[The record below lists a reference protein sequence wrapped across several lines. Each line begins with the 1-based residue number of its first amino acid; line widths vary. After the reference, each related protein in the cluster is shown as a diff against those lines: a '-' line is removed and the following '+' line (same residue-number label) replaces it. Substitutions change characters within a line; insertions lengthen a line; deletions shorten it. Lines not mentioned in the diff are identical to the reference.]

1 MPSRFII
8 QENSIMSNPL
18 VFILEKADLAGF
30 QKELEK
36 TQQSAL
42 DIRLD
47 GVNLFT
53 AIILCN
59 ASVDTKLKLFTA
71 AKRQYLTEHDD
82 IQRYIDEKL
91 EAMTPGMKEPIIC
104 KAIPFMCRHL
114 PLMDIETLLTG
125 LKQEGVVLSEE
136 DKENIKMQVL
146 EHNQFAQRR
155 IKDFFEQL

>member
-1 MPSRFII
+1 
-8 QENSIMSNPL
+8 MSNSL
-18 VFILEKADLAGF
+18 IVLLEKADLAEF

-59 ASVDTKLKLFTA
+59 APVDTKLKLFTA

-82 IQRYIDEKL
+82 IQQYVDEEL

-114 PLMDIETLLTG
+114 HLIDIETLLTG
-125 LKQEGVVLSEE
+125 LKQEGIILSAE
-136 DKENIKMQVL
+136 DKAAIKDHAVA
-146 EHNQFAQRR
+146 HNQFAQKR

>member
-1 MPSRFII
+1 
-8 QENSIMSNPL
+8 MSNPL

-30 QKELEK
+30 QKGLEE

-59 ASVDTKLKLFTA
+59 APVDTKLKLFTA
-71 AKRQYLTEHDD
+71 AKRQYLTENDD
-82 IQRYIDEKL
+82 IQQYVDEEL
-91 EAMTPGMKEPIIC
+91 EAMTPGMNEPVIC

-114 PLMDIETLLTG
+114 SLMDIETLLTG
-125 LKQEGVVLSEE
+125 LKQEGIILSEE
-136 DKENIKMQVL
+136 NKAIIKDHAVA
-146 EHNQFAQRR
+146 HNQFSADR
-155 IKDFFEQL
+155 INHFFEKL

>member
-1 MPSRFII
+1 
-8 QENSIMSNPL
+8 MSNPL
-18 VFILEKADLAGF
+18 ILLLEKADLAEF

-36 TQQSAL
+36 TREKAL

-59 ASVDTKLKLFTA
+59 APVDTKLKLFSA
-71 AKRQYLTEHDD
+71 AKQQYLTEHDD
-82 IQRYIDEKL
+82 IQQYIDEEL
-91 EAMTPGMKEPIIC
+91 EAMTPGMKEPVIC

-125 LKQEGVVLSEE
+125 LKQEGIILSET

-146 EHNQFAQRR
+146 EHNQFAQKR

>member
-1 MPSRFII
+1 
-8 QENSIMSNPL
+8 MSNPL
-18 VFILEKADLAGF
+18 VFILEKADLAEF

-59 ASVDTKLKLFTA
+59 APIDTKLKLFSA
-71 AKRQYLTEHDD
+71 AKRRYLTEHDD
-82 IQRYIDEKL
+82 IQRYVDEEL
-91 EAMTPGMKEPIIC
+91 EAMTPGMKDPIIC
-104 KAIPFMCRHL
+104 KAVPFMCRHL
-114 PLMDIETLLTG
+114 LFMDIETLLTG

-136 DKENIKMQVL
+136 DKAVIKDHAVA
-146 EHNQFAQRR
+146 HNQFAQKR

>member
-1 MPSRFII
+1 
-8 QENSIMSNPL
+8 MSNPL
-18 VFILEKADLAGF
+18 ILLLEKADLAEF

-36 TQQSAL
+36 TREKAL

-59 ASVDTKLKLFTA
+59 APVDTKLKLFSA
-71 AKRQYLTEHDD
+71 AKQQYLTEHDD
-82 IQRYIDEKL
+82 IQQYIDEEL
-91 EAMTPGMKEPIIC
+91 EAMTPGMKEPVIC

-125 LKQEGVVLSEE
+125 LKQEGVVLSET

>member
-1 MPSRFII
+1 
-8 QENSIMSNPL
+8 MSNPL

-30 QKELEK
+30 QKGLEE

-59 ASVDTKLKLFTA
+59 APVDTKLKLFSA

-82 IQRYIDEKL
+82 IQRYVDEEL
-91 EAMTPGMKEPIIC
+91 EAMTPGMKEPVIC
-104 KAIPFMCRHL
+104 NAIPFMCRHL

-125 LKQEGVVLSEE
+125 LKQEGIILSEK
-136 DKENIKMQVL
+136 DKTVIKDHTVA
-146 EHNQFAQRR
+146 HNQFAQKR

>member
-1 MPSRFII
+1 
-8 QENSIMSNPL
+8 MSNPL

-30 QKELEK
+30 QKAVEK
-36 TQQSAL
+36 AQTSAV

-59 ASVDTKLKLFTA
+59 APVDTKLKLFTA
-71 AKRQYLTEHDD
+71 AKRQYLIATDD
-82 IQRYIDEKL
+82 IQQYVDEEL

-136 DKENIKMQVL
+136 DKTVIKDHAVA
-146 EHNQFAQRR
+146 HNQFSADR
-155 IKDFFEQL
+155 INRFFEKL

>member
-1 MPSRFII
+1 
-8 QENSIMSNPL
+8 MSNPL
-18 VFILEKADLAGF
+18 VFILEKADLAEF

-59 ASVDTKLKLFTA
+59 APVDTKLKLFTA
-71 AKRQYLTEHDD
+71 AKRRYLTEHDD
-82 IQRYIDEKL
+82 IQQYVDEEL
-91 EAMTPGMKEPIIC
+91 EAMTPAMKEPIVC

-114 PLMDIETLLTG
+114 PFMDIETLLTG

-136 DKENIKMQVL
+136 DKAVIKDHAVA
-146 EHNQFAQRR
+146 HNQFAQKR

>member
-1 MPSRFII
+1 
-8 QENSIMSNPL
+8 MSNPL
-18 VFILEKADLAGF
+18 VFILEKADLAEF

-59 ASVDTKLKLFTA
+59 APVDTKLKLFTA

-82 IQRYIDEKL
+82 IQRYIDEEL
-91 EAMTPGMKEPIIC
+91 EAMTPGMKEPVIC
-104 KAIPFMCRHL
+104 KAILFMCRHL

-125 LKQEGVVLSEE
+125 LKREGVVLSEE
-136 DKENIKMQVL
+136 DKAVIKDHAVA
-146 EHNQFAQRR
+146 HNQFAQKR

>member
-1 MPSRFII
+1 
-8 QENSIMSNPL
+8 MSNPL
-18 VFILEKADLAGF
+18 IVLLEKADLAEF

-59 ASVDTKLKLFTA
+59 APVDTKLKLFSA
-71 AKRQYLTEHDD
+71 AQRQYLTEHDD
-82 IQRYIDEKL
+82 IQQYVDEEL
-91 EAMTPGMKEPIIC
+91 EAMTPGMKEPVIC
-104 KAIPFMCRHL
+104 NAIPFMCRHL

-125 LKQEGVVLSEE
+125 LKQEGVVLSET

>member
-1 MPSRFII
+1 
-8 QENSIMSNPL
+8 MSNPL

-30 QKELEK
+30 QKGLEE

-59 ASVDTKLKLFTA
+59 APVDTKLKLFTA
-71 AKRQYLTEHDD
+71 AKRRYLTEHDD
-82 IQRYIDEKL
+82 IQQYVDEEL
-91 EAMTPGMKEPIIC
+91 EAMTPGMKEPVIC
-104 KAIPFMCRHL
+104 NAIPFMCRHL

-125 LKQEGVVLSEE
+125 LKQEGVVLSET

>member
-1 MPSRFII
+1 
-8 QENSIMSNPL
+8 MSNPL
-18 VFILEKADLAGF
+18 VFILEKADLAEF

-59 ASVDTKLKLFTA
+59 APIDTKLKLFSA
-71 AKRQYLTEHDD
+71 AKRRYLTEHDD
-82 IQRYIDEKL
+82 IQQYVDEEL

-125 LKQEGVVLSEE
+125 LKREGVVLSEE
-136 DKENIKMQVL
+136 DKAVIKDHAVA
-146 EHNQFAQRR
+146 HNQFAQRR

>member
-1 MPSRFII
+1 MPSRFI
-8 QENSIMSNPL
+8 QEYSIMSNPL
-18 VFILEKADLAGF
+18 VFILEKADLAEF

-42 DIRLD
+42 DLRLD

-59 ASVDTKLKLFTA
+59 APIDTKLKLFSA
-71 AKRQYLTEHDD
+71 AKRRYLTEHDD
-82 IQRYIDEKL
+82 IQRYVDEEL
-91 EAMTPGMKEPIIC
+91 EAMTPVMKDPIIC
-104 KAIPFMCRHL
+104 KAVPFMCRHL
-114 PLMDIETLLTG
+114 PFMDIETLLTG

-136 DKENIKMQVL
+136 DKAVIKDHAVA
-146 EHNQFAQRR
+146 HNQFAQKR

>member
-1 MPSRFII
+1 
-8 QENSIMSNPL
+8 MSNPL
-18 VFILEKADLAGF
+18 VFILEKADLAEF

-125 LKQEGVVLSEE
+125 LKREGVVLSEE
-136 DKENIKMQVL
+136 DKAVIKDHAVA
-146 EHNQFAQRR
+146 HNQFAQKR

>member
-1 MPSRFII
+1 
-8 QENSIMSNPL
+8 MSNPL
-18 VFILEKADLAGF
+18 VFILEKADLAEF

-59 ASVDTKLKLFTA
+59 ASIDTKLKLFSA
-71 AKRQYLTEHDD
+71 AKRQYLIETDD
-82 IQRYIDEKL
+82 IQRYIDEEL
-91 EAMTPGMKEPIIC
+91 EAMTPGMKEPVIC

-114 PLMDIETLLTG
+114 PFMDIETLLTG
-125 LKQEGVVLSEE
+125 LKREGITLAEE
-136 DKENIKMQVL
+136 DKTVIKDHAL
-146 EHNQFAQRR
+146 AHNQFAQKR

>member
-1 MPSRFII
+1 
-8 QENSIMSNPL
+8 MSNPL
-18 VFILEKADLAGF
+18 IVLLEKADLAEF

-36 TQQSAL
+36 TQQSAV

-59 ASVDTKLKLFTA
+59 APVDTKLKLFSA

-82 IQRYIDEKL
+82 IQRYIDEEL
-91 EAMTPGMKEPIIC
+91 EAMTPGMKEPVIC

-114 PLMDIETLLTG
+114 HLIDIETLLTG
-125 LKQEGVVLSEE
+125 LKQEGIILSAE
-136 DKENIKMQVL
+136 DKAAIKDHAVA
-146 EHNQFAQRR
+146 HNQFAQKR

>member
-1 MPSRFII
+1 
-8 QENSIMSNPL
+8 MSNPL
-18 VFILEKADLAGF
+18 VFILEKANLAEF

-59 ASVDTKLKLFTA
+59 APIDTKLKLFSA
-71 AKRQYLTEHDD
+71 AKRQYLIETDD
-82 IQRYIDEKL
+82 IQRYIDEEL
-91 EAMTPGMKEPIIC
+91 EAMTPGMKEPVIC
-104 KAIPFMCRHL
+104 KAVPFMCRHL

-125 LKQEGVVLSEE
+125 LKREGITLAEE
-136 DKENIKMQVL
+136 DKTTIKDHAL
-146 EHNQFAQRR
+146 AHNQFSADR
-155 IKDFFEQL
+155 INRFFEKL

>member
-1 MPSRFII
+1 
-8 QENSIMSNPL
+8 MSNPL
-18 VFILEKADLAGF
+18 IVLLEKADLAEF

-59 ASVDTKLKLFTA
+59 APVDTKLKLFTA
-71 AKRQYLTEHDD
+71 AKRRYLTEHDD
-82 IQRYIDEKL
+82 IQRYVDEEL
-91 EAMTPGMKEPIIC
+91 EAMTPGMKDPIIC
-104 KAIPFMCRHL
+104 KAVPFMCRHL
-114 PLMDIETLLTG
+114 PFMDIETLLTG
-125 LKQEGVVLSEE
+125 LKREGVVLSEK
-136 DKENIKMQVL
+136 DKTVIKDHTVA
-146 EHNQFAQRR
+146 HNQFAQKR

>member
-1 MPSRFII
+1 
-8 QENSIMSNPL
+8 MSNPL
-18 VFILEKADLAGF
+18 IVLLEKADLAGF
-30 QKELEK
+30 QKELKE

-59 ASVDTKLKLFTA
+59 ASVDTKLKLFSA

-82 IQRYIDEKL
+82 IQRYIDEEL
-91 EAMTPGMKEPIIC
+91 EAMTPGMKEPVIC

-114 PLMDIETLLTG
+114 PFMDIETLLTG
-125 LKQEGVVLSEE
+125 LKREGITLAEE
-136 DKENIKMQVL
+136 DKTVIKDHAL
-146 EHNQFAQRR
+146 AHNQFAQKR
-155 IKDFFEQL
+155 IKDFFEKL

>member
-1 MPSRFII
+1 
-8 QENSIMSNPL
+8 MSNPL
-18 VFILEKADLAGF
+18 AFILEKADLAGF
-30 QKELEK
+30 QKGLEE

-59 ASVDTKLKLFTA
+59 APVDTKLKLFTA
-71 AKRQYLTEHDD
+71 AKRRYLTEHDD
-82 IQRYIDEKL
+82 IQRYIDEEL
-91 EAMTPGMKEPIIC
+91 EAMTPAMKEPIVC

-125 LKQEGVVLSEE
+125 LKREGVVLSEE
-136 DKENIKMQVL
+136 DKAVIKDHAVA
-146 EHNQFAQRR
+146 HNQFAQKR

>member
-1 MPSRFII
+1 
-8 QENSIMSNPL
+8 MSNPL
-18 VFILEKADLAGF
+18 VFILEKADLAEF

-59 ASVDTKLKLFTA
+59 ASIDTKLKLFSA
-71 AKRQYLTEHDD
+71 AKRQYLIETDD
-82 IQRYIDEKL
+82 IQRYIDEEL
-91 EAMTPGMKEPIIC
+91 EAMTPGMKEPIVC

-114 PLMDIETLLTG
+114 PFMDIETLLTG
-125 LKQEGVVLSEE
+125 LKREGVVLSEE
-136 DKENIKMQVL
+136 DKAVIKDHAVA
-146 EHNQFAQRR
+146 HNQFAQKR

>member
-1 MPSRFII
+1 
-8 QENSIMSNPL
+8 MSNPL

-30 QKELEK
+30 QKGLEE

-59 ASVDTKLKLFTA
+59 APVDTKLKLFTA
-71 AKRQYLTEHDD
+71 AKRRYLTEHDD
-82 IQRYIDEKL
+82 IQQYVDEEL
-91 EAMTPGMKEPIIC
+91 EAMTPGMKEPVIC
-104 KAIPFMCRHL
+104 NAIPFMCRHL

-125 LKQEGVVLSEE
+125 LKREGVVLSEE
-136 DKENIKMQVL
+136 DKAVIKDHAL
-146 EHNQFAQRR
+146 AHNQFSADR
-155 IKDFFEQL
+155 INRFFEKL

>member
-1 MPSRFII
+1 
-8 QENSIMSNPL
+8 MSNPL
-18 VFILEKADLAGF
+18 VFILEKADLAEF
-30 QKELEK
+30 QKELQK

-59 ASVDTKLKLFTA
+59 APIDTKLKLFSA
-71 AKRQYLTEHDD
+71 AKRRYLTEHDD
-82 IQRYIDEKL
+82 IQRYVDEEL
-91 EAMTPGMKEPIIC
+91 EAMTPGMKEPVIC
-104 KAIPFMCRHL
+104 KAILFMCRHL

-125 LKQEGVVLSEE
+125 LKREGVVLSEE
-136 DKENIKMQVL
+136 DKAVIKDHAVA
-146 EHNQFAQRR
+146 HNQFAQKR

>member
-1 MPSRFII
+1 
-8 QENSIMSNPL
+8 MSNPL

-59 ASVDTKLKLFTA
+59 ASADTKLKLFTA

-91 EAMTPGMKEPIIC
+91 EAMTPGMKEPITC

>member
-1 MPSRFII
+1 
-8 QENSIMSNPL
+8 MSNPL
-18 VFILEKADLAGF
+18 IVLLEKADLAEF

-59 ASVDTKLKLFTA
+59 APIDTKLKLFSA
-71 AKRQYLTEHDD
+71 AKRQYLIETDD
-82 IQRYIDEKL
+82 IQRYIDEEL
-91 EAMTPGMKEPIIC
+91 EAMTPGMKEPVIC
-104 KAIPFMCRHL
+104 KAILFMCRHL

-125 LKQEGVVLSEE
+125 LKREGVVLSEE
-136 DKENIKMQVL
+136 DKAVIKDHAVA
-146 EHNQFAQRR
+146 HNQFAQKR

>member
-1 MPSRFII
+1 
-8 QENSIMSNPL
+8 MSNPL
-18 VFILEKADLAGF
+18 VFILEKADLAEF

-136 DKENIKMQVL
+136 DKAVIKDHAVA
-146 EHNQFAQRR
+146 HNQFAQKR

>member
-1 MPSRFII
+1 
-8 QENSIMSNPL
+8 MSNPL
-18 VFILEKADLAGF
+18 VFILEKADLAEF

-59 ASVDTKLKLFTA
+59 APVDTKLKLFSA
-71 AKRQYLTEHDD
+71 AKRQYLIETDD

-104 KAIPFMCRHL
+104 KAVPFMCRHL
-114 PLMDIETLLTG
+114 PFMDIETLLTG

-136 DKENIKMQVL
+136 DKAVIKDHAVA
-146 EHNQFAQRR
+146 HNQFAQKR

>member
-1 MPSRFII
+1 
-8 QENSIMSNPL
+8 MSNPL
-18 VFILEKADLAGF
+18 VFILEKADLAEF

-59 ASVDTKLKLFTA
+59 APVDTKLKLFTA

-82 IQRYIDEKL
+82 IQQYVDEEL

-114 PLMDIETLLTG
+114 HLIDIETLLTG
-125 LKQEGVVLSEE
+125 LKQEGIILSEE
-136 DKENIKMQVL
+136 DKAIIKDHTVA
-146 EHNQFAQRR
+146 HNQFSADR
-155 IKDFFEQL
+155 INRFFEKL

>member
-1 MPSRFII
+1 
-8 QENSIMSNPL
+8 MSNPL

-36 TQQSAL
+36 TQQAAL

-59 ASVDTKLKLFTA
+59 APVDTKLKLFTA
-71 AKRQYLTEHDD
+71 AKRQYLIETDD
-82 IQRYIDEKL
+82 IQQYVDEEL

-104 KAIPFMCRHL
+104 KAIPLMCRHL

-125 LKQEGVVLSEE
+125 LKREGITLAEE
-136 DKENIKMQVL
+136 DKTTIKDHAL
-146 EHNQFAQRR
+146 AHNQFSADR
-155 IKDFFEQL
+155 INRFFEKL

>member
-1 MPSRFII
+1 
-8 QENSIMSNPL
+8 MSNPL
-18 VFILEKADLAGF
+18 IVLLEKADLAGF
-30 QKELEK
+30 QKELKE

-59 ASVDTKLKLFTA
+59 ASVDTKLKLFSA

-82 IQRYIDEKL
+82 IQRYIDEEL
-91 EAMTPGMKEPIIC
+91 EAMTPGMKEPVIC

-114 PLMDIETLLTG
+114 PFMDIETLLTG
-125 LKQEGVVLSEE
+125 LKREGVVLSEE
-136 DKENIKMQVL
+136 DKAVIKDHAVA
-146 EHNQFAQRR
+146 HNQFAQKR

>member
-1 MPSRFII
+1 
-8 QENSIMSNPL
+8 MSNPL

-30 QKELEK
+30 QKGLEE

-59 ASVDTKLKLFTA
+59 APVDTKLKLFTA
-71 AKRQYLTEHDD
+71 AKRRYLTEHDN
-82 IQRYIDEKL
+82 IQQYVDEEL
-91 EAMTPGMKEPIIC
+91 EAMTPGMKEPVIC
-104 KAIPFMCRHL
+104 NAIPFMCRHL

-125 LKQEGVVLSEE
+125 LKQEGIILSEK
-136 DKENIKMQVL
+136 DKTVIKDHTVA
-146 EHNQFAQRR
+146 HNQFAQKR

>member
-1 MPSRFII
+1 
-8 QENSIMSNPL
+8 MSNPL

-59 ASVDTKLKLFTA
+59 APIDTKLKLFTA
-71 AKRQYLTEHDD
+71 AKRRYLTEHDD

-91 EAMTPGMKEPIIC
+91 EAMTPGMKDPIIC
-104 KAIPFMCRHL
+104 KAVPFMCRHL
-114 PLMDIETLLTG
+114 PFMDIETLLTG

-136 DKENIKMQVL
+136 DKAVIKDHAVA
-146 EHNQFAQRR
+146 HNQFAQKR
-155 IKDFFEQL
+155 IKDFFAQL

>member
-1 MPSRFII
+1 
-8 QENSIMSNPL
+8 MSNSL
-18 VFILEKADLAGF
+18 IVLLEKADLAEF

-59 ASVDTKLKLFTA
+59 APVDTKLKLFTA
-71 AKRQYLTEHDD
+71 AKRQYLIETDD
-82 IQRYIDEKL
+82 IQRYIDEEL

-114 PLMDIETLLTG
+114 PFMDIETLLTG

-136 DKENIKMQVL
+136 DKAVIKDHAVA
-146 EHNQFAQRR
+146 HNQFAQKR